1 MEYDDE
7 VDEVDEADDVDE
19 DEDVEDDRDSDDD
32 DDVTDD
38 TSSSPPL
45 SSLEG
50 RSVALDRSRSRDTLA
65 LTVAA
70 RGCCPGMAL
79 RGGSTRPA
87 VLEVLLD
94 LTTEVSKSLS
104 SGKVYSQT
112 IQRKP
117 VLCIQ
122 NSQANPLLSLNE
134 V

>member
-50 RSVALDRSRSRDTLA
+50 RSVALDRSRRRDTLA

-70 RGCCPGMAL
+70 RGCCPGMA
-79 RGGSTRPA
+79 RGGGGGIDSASCSRSP
-87 VLEVLLD
+87 
-94 LTTEVSKSLS
+94 
-104 SGKVYSQT
+104 
-112 IQRKP
+112 P
-117 VLCIQ
+117 
-122 NSQANPLLSLNE
+122 
-134 V
+134 

>member
-38 TSSSPPL
+38 TSSSAPL

-50 RSVALDRSRSRDTLA
+50 KSVALDRSRSRDTFA

-87 VLEVLLD
+87 VLEVFLNW
-94 LTTEVSKSLS
+94 SLS
-104 SGKVYSQT
+104 HSHQEMYILRRYNGNRCYVYR
-112 IQRKP
+112 IHK
-117 VLCIQ
+117 
-122 NSQANPLLSLNE
+122 
-134 V
+134 